1 MHTVVVLV
9 VGFGVLG
16 LCALIGRLL
25 GGVSGTPLRHSPS
38 FPCGSSGQ
46 ASNMYMGVKRAGY
59 TLADEAPIFVLVY
72 AIPAAAK

>member
-25 GGVSGTPLRHSPS
+25 GGVSGTAFAALAFLPVW
-38 FPCGSSGQ
+38 FIG
-46 ASNMYMGVKRAGY
+46 ASINMYMGVKRAGY